1 MSSEPL
7 ITKENDMLQT
17 IKNGLNR
24 GYKNMIKLLLQDIR
38 FPTFVLLIGVLFM
51 FIGPCLLGS
60 QLNFTNELD
69 EVTPKTLE
77 SEEEVTPKTLESE
90 EEVTPETLESEEEVT
105 PETLESE
112 DKLNSEKTY
121 ENTSL
126 SNMSPSDF
134 EVLKNFNIQETNKF
148 YSVKEKINDYSKQP
162 TFSPGQFN

>member
-77 SEEEVTPKTLESE
+77 SEEEVTP
-90 EEVTPETLESEEEVT
+90 ETLESEEEVT

-134 EVLKNFNIQETNKF
+134 EVLKNFNIQETNKI

>member
-69 EVTPKTLE
+69 
-77 SEEEVTPKTLESE
+77 EVTPKTLESE